1 MAKIAAPSPVIASL
15 NWMPSRNVAR
25 AGIYLSWDG
34 PFPSN
39 SWFHLAAAA
48 GHAVTGKDLPSL
60 NKAIR
65 DCHRAALKDKSE
77 LSGLDVPQAKIECQA
92 FTRDGGGTTVS
103 IWINDNEARRGI
115 EDLE

>member
-1 MAKIAAPSPVIASL
+1 
-15 NWMPSRNVAR
+15 
-25 AGIYLSWDG
+25 
-34 PFPSN
+34 
-39 SWFHLAAAA
+39 
-48 GHAVTGKDLPSL
+48 VTGKDLPSL